1 LFTLLALTEEGHF
14 SSVRFF
20 LSRVTGHQPLA
31 TSFHPPVPSNGARFD
46 THTRFPQL
54 PIPVRVIL
62 GEPIVVSVDAA
73 RQENQMKSLR
83 QPLAPTP
90 LLHAT
95 PKSFVSIVL
104 SFACVLTLG
113 VDLPLSAAAS
123 TPAKD
128 KKHKQDPVLK
138 GLPITELNTDEAIL
152 HALNRLAYGP
162 RPGDVERVR
171 QMGLAKWI
179 DEQLNPNS
187 IDDKAVEARL
197 ENFPTLHMT
206 STQLIADYP
215 QPKQAEKQAQ
225 QQAQAQAAQTRSD
238 AAAAVL
244 AADMQQSSRGQGQA
258 AAAQNAASSS
268 TSAVQT
274 QDNDPNAVSPMKQDP
289 SQELN
294 PATPGAGGKR
304 DLLGGD
310 PNAVPRNIADDS
322 HRPPRVVE
330 ELAMAKVTRAI
341 YSQRQLQQIMDDFW
355 FNHFNVFAAKGEDRY
370 YLTSYERDVIQPHT
384 LGKFKDLLTATAK
397 SPAMLFYLD
406 NFLSADPRAAERQ
419 AELRAMRQARF
430 GRFPPPQQQQKN
442 NVRGL
447 NENYGRELMELHT
460 LGVDGGYTQK
470 DVTEVARCF
479 TGWTIDKP
487 RMNPEFKFDDRLHDP
502 DPKIVLGKK
511 INSGGMRDAE
521 TVIDMLVHHPSTAK
535 FISTKLARRF
545 VSDNPPPAMV
555 ARMAQTFQSS
565 DGDIRAVMKTMI
577 YSPEFWSREAY
588 RAKIKTP
595 YELVISTARAL
606 GTDVDTP
613 MPLVQWIGRIGEP
626 LYQCQPPT
634 GYSDRADTWVNTGA
648 LLNRLNYSLALA
660 GNKVRGSR
668 TDTPALLGIDS
679 SADAKAALNR
689 AVQVFLGGQTAP
701 TTVETLEKQLDNPQI
716 VQAKLDDPV
725 KHVDLGL
732 VAGLVLGAPEFQR
745 R

>member
-1 LFTLLALTEEGHF
+1 MKL
-14 SSVRFF
+14 RY
-20 LSRVTGHQPLA
+20 
-31 TSFHPPVPSNGARFD
+31 HPPAPA
-46 THTRFPQL
+46 
-54 PIPVRVIL
+54 
-62 GEPIVVSVDAA
+62 
-73 RQENQMKSLR
+73 
-83 QPLAPTP
+83 PLIF
-90 LLHAT
+90 AT
-95 PKSFVSIVL
+95 TKSFLSIVL
-104 SFACVLTLG
+104 SFACVLMLG
-113 VDLPLSAAAS
+113 VDLPLPAAAAA
-123 TPAKD
+123 PAKD
-128 KKHKQDPVLK
+128 KKHKQDPALK
-138 GLPITELNTDEAIL
+138 GLPITELSADEAIL

-162 RPGDVERVR
+162 RPGDLERVR

-197 ENFPTLHMT
+197 ENYPTLRMA
-206 STQLIADYP
+206 SAKLIAAYP
-215 QPKQAEKQAQ
+215 QPKQAEKQAAK
-225 QQAQAQAAQTRSD
+225 QAQGEQRRSDVAAATLARDMQASQGQGQNPAGEEAGSSSASAAQTAESD
-238 AAAAVL
+238 SNEL
-244 AADMQQSSRGQGQA
+244 
-258 AAAQNAASSS
+258 
-268 TSAVQT
+268 
-274 QDNDPNAVSPMKQDP
+274 SPMKRAPMKEASMKQDASP
-289 SQELN
+289 EANL
-294 PATPGAGGKR
+294 ATRGAGGKR

-310 PNAVPRNIADDS
+310 PNAVPRAIADDS
-322 HRPPRVVE
+322 KRPQRIVE

-341 YSQRQLQQIMDDFW
+341 YSLRHLQQILDDFW
-355 FNHFNVFAAKGEDRY
+355 FNHFNVFAGKGEDRW

-419 AELRAMRQARF
+419 AAERATRQQARW
-430 GRFPPPQQQQKN
+430 GRNRQPFPPRPQQQQQAKK

-487 RMNPEFKFDDRLHDP
+487 REYPEFKFDDRLHDP
-502 DPKIVLGKK
+502 DPKLVLGKK
-511 INSGGMRDAE
+511 IHAGGMRDAE
-521 TVIDMLVHHPSTAK
+521 EVLDLLVHHPSTAK

-545 VSDNPPPAMV
+545 ISDNPPPALV

-577 YSPEFWSREAY
+577 YSPEFWSRDAY

-595 YELVISTARAL
+595 FELVISTARAL

-613 MPLVQWIGRIGEP
+613 MPLVQWTGRIGEP

-634 GYSDRADTWVNTGA
+634 GYADKADAWVNTGA

-668 TDTPALLGIDS
+668 SDAASLLGMDS
-679 SADAKAALNR
+679 SADAKAALDR
-689 AVQVFLGGQTAP
+689 AVQLFLGGQTGP
-701 TTVETLEKQLDNPQI
+701 MTVETLEKQLDSPQI

-725 KHVDLGL
+725 KHVDLAV